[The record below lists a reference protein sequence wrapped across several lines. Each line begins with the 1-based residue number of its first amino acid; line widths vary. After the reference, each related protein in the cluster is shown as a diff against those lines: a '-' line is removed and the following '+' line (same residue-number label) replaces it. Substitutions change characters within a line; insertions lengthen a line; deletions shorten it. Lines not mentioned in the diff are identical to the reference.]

1 MNYTERL
8 KYLELHSLKGRRIRG
23 DLIQVFKIFK
33 GLDDIKVE
41 DIFCISN
48 YGSTRNQGQ
57 KLMKHPCKTDIRK
70 YSFSNR
76 IVELWNSLPLDIK
89 NAETVNTFKN
99 RIDKNQKL
107 IEKFYTFDE
116 G

>member
-1 MNYTERL
+1 
-8 KYLELHSLKGRRIRG
+8 
-23 DLIQVFKIFK
+23 
-33 GLDDIKVE
+33 
-41 DIFCISN
+41 
-48 YGSTRNQGQ
+48 
-57 KLMKHPCKTDIRK
+57 MKRHCKTDIRK

-89 NAETVNTFKN
+89 NAGTVNTFKN

-107 IEKFYTFDE
+107 LEKFYTFDE

>member
-1 MNYTERL
+1 MKR
-8 KYLELHSLKGRRIRG
+8 HS
-23 DLIQVFKIFK
+23 
-33 GLDDIKVE
+33 
-41 DIFCISN
+41 
-48 YGSTRNQGQ
+48 
-57 KLMKHPCKTDIRK
+57 KTDIRK

-99 RIDKNQKL
+99 RIDENQKL
-107 IEKFYTFDE
+107 LEKFYTFDE